1 MLFLLLNAERSNEMR
16 DGDSFE
22 HVTSSKQRGKTKVA
36 QSGDAS
42 QSDSDVDITP
52 LSRVQY
58 MSMTGAFYPSIKQNF
73 YKVMLSAIMRTYM

>member
-58 MSMTGAFYPSIKQNF
+58 MSMTGAFYPFLKQNVC
-73 YKVMLSAIMRTYM
+73 KVMLSDIMRT

>member
-58 MSMTGAFYPSIKQNF
+58 MSMTGAFYPSIKQHF
-73 YKVMLSAIMRTYM
+73 YKVMLSAILRT